1 MKFYKFLPRFIQIF
15 VVLVVLPRVA
25 NFVGLLGA
33 PSAGFNIHELIRF
46 PFAAHWVLGRTQ
58 LLTFR
63 TKLRRQSMKRSLIP

>member
-1 MKFYKFLPRFIQIF
+1 
-15 VVLVVLPRVA
+15 VA